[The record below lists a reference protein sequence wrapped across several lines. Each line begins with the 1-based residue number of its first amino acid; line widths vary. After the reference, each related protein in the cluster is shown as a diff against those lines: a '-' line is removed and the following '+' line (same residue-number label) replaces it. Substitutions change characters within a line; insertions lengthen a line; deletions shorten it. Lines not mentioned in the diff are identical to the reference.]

1 MKYALYPLQ
10 FDTPVHFGC
19 AEKGGKLEQSSLI
32 YRADSL
38 FGALCYELSL
48 QGNKSGLDHLQE
60 AVVKGKLLFSD
71 LFPYISDEAEG
82 LQLYVPKPILT
93 VPTATR
99 KKPVSY
105 DSFRK
110 QATQQKRQKK
120 LSYIRVSQFADFV
133 QAMKSGHAFSGDEPA
148 FGCAQLLT
156 RVNCTGDVPRPYYVH
171 QIQFAK
177 NAGLYGL
184 IGYEDE
190 EDLGWLLSLL
200 ESLGLSG
207 IGGKRS
213 SGYGKFHFR
222 EDPVE
227 MDELGIYEDDGIL
240 YKGLTQT
247 GTSMYM
253 CLSVLLPSP
262 AEVADV
268 QEGQYTLCRR
278 SGFLSPDGSRMQ
290 KKNDIYM
297 IQAGSCFPKKIAGC
311 MADVGGQDMTHPVWR
326 YGKGLYMGLM
336 L

>member
-1 MKYALYPLQ
+1 M
-10 FDTPVHFGC
+10 
-19 AEKGGKLEQSSLI
+19 
-32 YRADSL
+32 
-38 FGALCYELSL
+38 
-48 QGNKSGLDHLQE
+48 
-60 AVVKGKLLFSD
+60 VKGKLLFSD

-184 IGYEDE
+184 IRYEDE

-268 QEGQYTLCRR
+268 QEGQYTLCRC
-278 SGFLSPDGSRMQ
+278 SGFLSPEGSRMQ